1 VDELDYGGFVGNYPL
16 WTWVGRENPRILMCR
31 GNLNAQDQFVGIF
44 TDDDLAGR
52 FITELKIEQQAIKLK
67 IANAPEFLIFL
78 GGALL
83 AGTTHLVFDPS
94 SKGGTS
100 RYTGPIA
107 QIVETLGK
115 QLRPTPVK
123 SH

>member
-1 VDELDYGGFVGNYPL
+1 
-16 WTWVGRENPRILMCR
+16 MCR
-31 GNLNAQDQFVGIF
+31 GNLNAQDHFVGIF
-44 TDDDLAGR
+44 TDDDLAER

-94 SKGGTS
+94 SKGGTA
-100 RYTGPIA
+100 RYTGTIA
-107 QIVETLGK
+107 QVVEALGK
-115 QLRPTPVK
+115 QLHRKPVK
-123 SH
+123 SQ